1 VNLLVH
7 NDDRDPNQRRDPA
20 SLHAL
25 PHLSDR
31 SGRAA
36 LRRAVVPPIP
46 QAASETTRGSALEV
60 FAVALCA
67 LGASR
72 SFGGPIAHLGYFRTE
87 YVQRRAWL
95 DEATYADLVA
105 LAQLLP
111 GAASSKVGISIG
123 VLRAGLPG
131 GLAAWLGFTLPSAI
145 AMIVF
150 ALSLQNIG
158 EQAAGWLHGLKIVA
172 VAAVAF
178 AVWGMARNLAW
189 DRARGTIA
197 LASAAA
203 ILACPDPVDARDR
216 GGRRGIIGWRYLPA
230 PGVESRPHVH
240 VPLPRWLWIASAAL
254 YFVFL
259 VGLPVAPRPQ
269 HEPERSRCSTRS
281 IAPARSS
288 SAAATSCCRSAAGG
302 RAAGLGLER
311 HVPRRLRRGASRS
324 RSAVHAV
331 RVPRRR
337 DDPPAERLGRRSD
350 RARRDLPAVVLPRV
364 RRARTWSALRSRPAV
379 QATLRGVNAAVVGVL
394 LAALYTPVITTSIF
408 KPIDAALAL
417 VAFAMLAVWR
427 IPPWIVVLVTAA
439 GGALIRAIGA

>member
-1 VNLLVH
+1 MTA
-7 NDDRDPNQRRDPA
+7 PSAIGQ
-20 SLHAL
+20 
-25 PHLSDR
+25 
-31 SGRAA
+31 
-36 LRRAVVPPIP
+36 AVDTEQP
-46 QAASETTRGSALEV
+46 RGSALEV
-60 FAVALCA
+60 FAVALR
-67 LGASR
+67 LGVT

-178 AVWGMARNLAW
+178 AVWSMARNLAW

-203 ILACPDPVDARDR
+203 ILAVPIPSMLVIVAVVA
-216 GGRRGIIGWRYLPA
+216 GIIGWRFLPA

-240 VPLPRWLWIASAAL
+240 VPLPRWLWVASAAL

-259 VGLPVAPRPQ
+259 VGLPVAR
-269 HEPERSRCSTRS
+269 TLN
-281 IAPARSS
+281 SS
-288 SAAATSCCRSAAGG
+288 QTLALFDSFYRAGALVFG
-302 RAAGLGLER
+302 GGN
-311 HVPRRLRRGASRS
+311 
-324 RSAVHAV
+324 
-331 RVPRRR
+331 
-337 DDPPAERLGRRSD
+337 
-350 RARRDLPAVVLPRV
+350 VVLPLLQPEV
-364 RRARTWSALRSRPAV
+364 VPPGWVSSDTFLAGYAAAQAVPGPLFTLSAFLGAAMIPPPNGWAGGAIALVAIFLPSFFLSFVALGTWGLLRSRPAV

-417 VAFAMLAVWR
+417 VAFAMFAVWR

>member
-1 VNLLVH
+1 M
-7 NDDRDPNQRRDPA
+7 
-20 SLHAL
+20 
-25 PHLSDR
+25 
-31 SGRAA
+31 
-36 LRRAVVPPIP
+36 
-46 QAASETTRGSALEV
+46 
-60 FAVALCA
+60 FAVALR
-67 LGASR
+67 LGVT

-131 GLAAWLGFTLPSAI
+131 ALAAWLGFTLPSAI
-145 AMIVF
+145 AMIIF

-189 DRARGTIA
+189 DRPRGTIA

-203 ILACPDPVDARDR
+203 ILAVPIPSMLVIVALVA
-216 GGRRGIIGWRYLPA
+216 GAIGWRFLPA
-230 PGVESRPHVH
+230 PAVESRPHVH
-240 VPLPRWLWIASAAL
+240 VPLPRWIWVASAVL

-259 VGLPVAPRPQ
+259 VGLPVARAINPSQALALFDSFYR
-269 HEPERSRCSTRS
+269 
-281 IAPARSS
+281 
-288 SAAATSCCRSAAGG
+288 AGALVFG
-302 RAAGLGLER
+302 GGN
-311 HVPRRLRRGASRS
+311 
-324 RSAVHAV
+324 
-331 RVPRRR
+331 
-337 DDPPAERLGRRSD
+337 
-350 RARRDLPAVVLPRV
+350 VVLPLLQPEV
-364 RRARTWSALRSRPAV
+364 VTPGWVSSDTFLAGYAAAQAVPGPLFTLSAFLGAAMTPPPNGWAGGTLALIAIFLPSFFLAFVALGTWSLLRSRPAV

-427 IPPWIVVLVTAA
+427 VPPWIVVLVTAA
-439 GGALIRAIGA
+439 GGAVIRAIGA